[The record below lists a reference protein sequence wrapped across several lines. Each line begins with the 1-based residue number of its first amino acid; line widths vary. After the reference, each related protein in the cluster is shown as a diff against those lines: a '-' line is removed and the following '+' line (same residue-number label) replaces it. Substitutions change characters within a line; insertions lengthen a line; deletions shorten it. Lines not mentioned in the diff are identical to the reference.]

1 MLEATNDSNQN
12 YRVSL
17 LRPMMTSEVA
27 ELAFVYS
34 ELLATYDALNLVTP
48 DILGLNE
55 RIAFNVPE

>member
-1 MLEATNDSNQN
+1 
-12 YRVSL
+12 
-17 LRPMMTSEVA
+17 MMTSEVA